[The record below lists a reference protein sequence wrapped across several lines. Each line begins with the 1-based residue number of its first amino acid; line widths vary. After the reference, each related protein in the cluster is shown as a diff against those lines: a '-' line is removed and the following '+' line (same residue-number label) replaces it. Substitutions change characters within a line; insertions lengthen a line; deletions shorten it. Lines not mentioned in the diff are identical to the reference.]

1 MKLSGPTGPC
11 RTRGSPFVLAQRV
24 LSRSWLATFDPH
36 RCELQ
41 KKREEFWD
49 TQPYYGGD
57 RGTPWLSVSHM
68 HLLYVLSSKRQAA
81 NHLASSIP
89 EYGAVI
95 WDALKAA
102 CEADQETCKLIIESA
117 GIIVAAPDMT
127 ICYDERGKGSPERR
141 GVHSFLDGGEGW

>member
-1 MKLSGPTGPC
+1 MGCASSSAAAAEED
-11 RTRGSPFVLAQRV
+11 R
-24 LSRSWLATFDPH
+24 ATFDGVAGGPNKPTKQYM
-36 RCELQ
+36 RPKWKTQEPMTASQLK

-57 RGTPWLSVSHM
+57 R
-68 HLLYVLSSKRQAA
+68 
-81 NHLASSIP
+81 
-89 EYGAVI
+89 VI

-127 ICYDERGKGSPERR
+127 ICYDERGAKYELPKYVLAEP
-141 GVHSFLDGGEGW
+141 VNLTKDE